1 MNIEAIRF
9 VAKAIL
15 APKHRSPE
23 WRALEIRYGELVLHG
38 LLHRRLDQLSH
49 H

>member
-1 MNIEAIRF
+1 MNTEAIRF
-9 VAKAIL
+9 IAKAIL
-15 APKHRSPE
+15 AQNTVLR
-23 WRALEIRYGELVLHG
+23 IRYGELVRHG

>member
-1 MNIEAIRF
+1 MNTEAIRF
-9 VAKAIL
+9 IAKAIL
-15 APKHRSPE
+15 AQNTVLPNGERLKF
-23 WRALEIRYGELVLHG
+23 RYGELVRHG